1 MKINIGGVSKLS
13 KERLLDELKKI
24 LKIDIF
30 DRLSKD
36 KFSLDIILLIF
47 PELKNIKIFF
57 NLNDEKKK
65 LIDENDFI
73 FLLSLMII
81 DETDNAEY
89 FLYRY
94 NISKKE
100 KKRIQIINNFFKE
113 TVVTKSLSDKRMNKV
128 FYYNGK
134 QAVIDIINFK
144 IIKSKKLDK
153 DLIKLHE
160 QYKDKDLPFMPIGAD
175 TLMSKYNIPEG
186 KLLGI
191 KLKLIEE
198 EWVRND
204 FKITDKQVENIIN
217 S

>member
-1 MKINIGGVSKLS
+1 
-13 KERLLDELKKI
+13 
-24 LKIDIF
+24 
-30 DRLSKD
+30 
-36 KFSLDIILLIF
+36 
-47 PELKNIKIFF
+47 
-57 NLNDEKKK
+57 
-65 LIDENDFI
+65 
-73 FLLSLMII
+73 
-81 DETDNAEY
+81 
-89 FLYRY
+89 
-94 NISKKE
+94 
-100 KKRIQIINNFFKE
+100 
-113 TVVTKSLSDKRMNKV
+113 MNKV